1 MKNLEI
7 FLQSVIRNLEPARR
21 VGVRRTTPQATIN
34 ERRTM
39 ADFDRVKR
47 ILTRIY
53 GEREGEL
60 ALKRIVPLIEEA
72 AVQKNEGQGYFSQK
86 DVVLITYGDSL
97 LREGEVPLVTLHNF
111 ASTYIK
117 DAISIIHFLPFFP
130 YSSDDGFSVMDFL
143 AINPELGSWAEV
155 VSIGKDF
162 QLMFDYVVNHFSS
175 KGQWFEDYLAGKKGY
190 ADFAMEVDPSI
201 DLSQVTRP
209 RSLPLLSEYKKYDG
223 STVHLWTTF
232 SADQIDFN
240 FKSLDVLE
248 KMIEVL
254 LFYVEQGATVL
265 RLDAI
270 AYLWK
275 EIGTNCIHLS
285 QTHDMVKL
293 FRTILDLVAPD
304 VIILTETNV
313 PHEENISYF
322 GEGRDEAQM
331 VYNFTLPP
339 LLFYSFLKEDTTVLS
354 EWAKGLELESE
365 SNTFFN
371 FTASH
376 DGIGV
381 RPLEGILQPEEIDKL
396 IEAVKANG
404 GQVSYKRNPDGSDSP
419 YELNITYVDAI
430 LADTESTRAEKFLA
444 SQAIQYVLPG
454 VPATYIHSLLG
465 SRNWLE
471 GVKQTGRARTINRA
485 KLDFEAVVSELND
498 PSSFRA
504 KVFFPYIKLIKTR
517 KEQEAFHPNAS
528 FEILGIDPRLFA
540 IKRFSQNQRIY
551 ALINVSSTSVTLSL
565 SGYDVPEQILDLITG
580 DEVNTASFTLEPY
593 QYVWLSA
600 TDF

>member
-1 MKNLEI
+1 MGDYN
-7 FLQSVIRNLEPARR
+7 
-21 VGVRRTTPQATIN
+21 T
-34 ERRTM
+34 
-39 ADFDRVKR
+39 VKR
-47 ILTRIY
+47 ILKRIY
-53 GEREGEL
+53 GEREGEWAFQRIRVL
-60 ALKRIVPLIEEA
+60 LEKYPAESRKRE
-72 AVQKNEGQGYFSQK
+72 GYFSQD

-97 LREGEVPLVTLHNF
+97 LGKGQVPLVTLHDF
-111 ASTYIK
+111 ANRYLKDTIST
-117 DAISIIHFLPFFP
+117 IHFLPFFP
-130 YSSDDGFSVMDFL
+130 WSSDDGFSVMDFF
-143 AINPELGSWAEV
+143 AINPELGSWEDV
-155 VSIGKDF
+155 VSIGRDF
-162 QLMFDYVVNHFSS
+162 QLMLDYVVNHFSS
-175 KGQWFEDYLAGKKGY
+175 QGEWFENYLAGKEGY
-190 ADFAMEVDPSI
+190 VDFAMEVDPST

-209 RSLPLLSEYKKYDG
+209 RSLPLLSEYKKHDG

-254 LFYVEQGATVL
+254 LYYVKQGATIL

-275 EIGTNCIHLS
+275 EIGTTCIHLNE
-285 QTHDMVKL
+285 THDMVKL
-293 FRTILDLVAPD
+293 FRAILDLVAPD

-313 PHEENISYF
+313 PHQENISYF
-322 GEGRDEAQM
+322 GDGRDEAQM

-339 LLFYSFLKEDTTVLS
+339 LLFYSFLKQDTTILS
-354 EWAKGLELESE
+354 EWAKGLALESD

-381 RPLEGILQPEEIDKL
+381 RPLEGILQPEEIDNL
-396 IEAVKANG
+396 IEVVKANG

-430 LADTESTRAEKFLA
+430 LADPESSRAERFLA

-471 GVKQTGRARTINRA
+471 GVRQTGRARTINRER
-485 KLDFEAVVSELND
+485 LDVESLMSELKD
-498 PSSFRA
+498 PESFRA
-504 KVFFPYIKLIKTR
+504 RVFFSYIELIKIRT
-517 KEQEAFHPNAS
+517 KQQAFHPNAD
-528 FEILGIDPRLFA
+528 FNILEIDPKVFA
-540 IKRFSQNQRIY
+540 IKRFCEEQTIY
-551 ALINVSSTSVTLSL
+551 ALTNVSSKDLSISL
-565 SGYDVPEQILDLITG
+565 SGHEVASRMTDLITSEQI
-580 DEVNTASFTLEPY
+580 DTDSITLKPY
-593 QYVWLSA
+593 QYMWLST
-600 TDF
+600 TDG